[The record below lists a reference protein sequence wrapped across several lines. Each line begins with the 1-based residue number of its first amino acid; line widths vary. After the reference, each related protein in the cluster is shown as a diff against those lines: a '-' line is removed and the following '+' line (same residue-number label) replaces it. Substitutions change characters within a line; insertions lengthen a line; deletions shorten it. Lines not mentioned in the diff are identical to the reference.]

1 MIRICSQLAM
11 KPQRANIRRI
21 LIAGAMGYK
30 RLVDDAQ
37 RIFKR
42 LGRRFA
48 NGEGIFAEAAFGL
61 KSDVLHDNLID
72 QMAPVNGVRT
82 ASTAIVAWNGCRWAA
97 KG

>member
-1 MIRICSQLAM
+1 MIRICGQLAM

-30 RLVDDAQ
+30 RFVDDAQ

-42 LGRRFA
+42 LGRWFA

-61 KSDVLHDNLID
+61 KSDVLYDDLID
-72 QMAPVNGVRT
+72 QMAPVSGVRT
-82 ASTAIVAWNGCRWAA
+82 ASITIVAWNDCRWAA